1 MPDMSEF
8 DAAQPR
14 RRWHLVDIIAHW
26 EKKNPE
32 RHTALLAALDDA
44 SYTPATVAKVLKS
57 WGTPM
62 SESAIYKW
70 RRDGRV

>member
-8 DAAQPR
+8 ESAKPR
-14 RRWHLVDIIAHW
+14 AYRRMADTIDHW
-26 EKKNPE
+26 EKTDPE
-32 RHTALLAALDDA
+32 RHAALLAALDDA
-44 SYTPATVAKVLKS
+44 SYSNNTIAKVLRS

>member
-8 DAAQPR
+8 ESARPR
-14 RRWHLVDIIAHW
+14 AYRRMADTIAHW
-26 EKKNPE
+26 EKTDPE
-32 RHTALLAALDDA
+32 KHAALLAALADA
-44 SYTPATVAKVLKS
+44 SYSVGTICKVLRS